1 MIREQRFINDEWTF
15 AYGEHP
21 GAETEAPN
29 PPQEAAGPDGARHGT
44 ALRDSAHNDSAP
56 HGSAPHDNARRDSA
70 WYDVGLPHSFDLPDF
85 REQRFYVGHGCYRRM
100 LDISPEWIGKWI
112 ALEFLG
118 VFQTA
123 EVYVNGRFAGRHEGG
138 YTPFIVDLSYA
149 VHAGANEVFVRV
161 DNIWNPRLAPRA
173 GDFSFNG
180 GIYRDVSLIVA
191 DKVRI
196 DWYGVGVTTPH
207 VDRERADVT
216 ATVAIVNDE
225 PRAIEVQVAGVI
237 GDTSQPVAQLE
248 PVRRTVPSG
257 STVEVELRGT
267 VAQPQLWHPDHPHLY
282 RLTASVAVDG
292 EVRDTQTTE
301 FGARWFEFTA
311 DRGFFLNGEH
321 LDLHGAN
328 VHQNRGGWGDA
339 GTRASIRRDIAMI
352 KDLGMNIIRGSH
364 YPHHPYFAEECDRQ
378 GLLFWSELHFW
389 GMGGED
395 VEGYWFASAYPIE
408 EADEPEF
415 EESLRRALREMIR
428 THRNHPSIITWSIG
442 NEAFFSDDS
451 VIDKAKALTS
461 ELVDLSHELDPTRP
475 AAVGGAQRK
484 GFDVLGDIAGYN
496 GDGAEL
502 FHDPGFPSVVSEYHG
517 VIGQGPGEYEVAWE
531 HGVEVDYP
539 WRAGKIFWCAFHY
552 KTIATGAGLQGLADY
567 WRMPKR
573 AYFWYREKLRGI
585 APPAFPEPGTAVAL
599 RLTSD
604 TEVIPTDGT
613 GDARLVV
620 ELIDEHGV
628 RVEDDRSVRLT
639 VVEGE
644 GLFPS
649 GQSIALGPE
658 THSLWGGAGAIE
670 LRSYVPGVQRVRA
683 FAKGLE
689 PAELVVVATGPGK
702 EPRERRLQRPA
713 PYVTEAPRGKGESS
727 LAMYRPVKVSSA
739 APAHEGG
746 NATNPERGR
755 IWRAADRDPGHWLA
769 ADLEFPYEIS
779 RVEVFFA
786 EPPAHQWTVETSADG
801 RAFEPLHRAE
811 PVADG
816 LSASLEFPS
825 RTARRVR
832 LSFPERPIGVE
843 EIRVY

>member
-1 MIREQRFINDEWTF
+1 MIREQRFINDDWTF

-21 GAETEAPN
+21 GAEGE
-29 PPQEAAGPDGARHGT
+29 PPSPD
-44 ALRDSAHNDSAP
+44 
-56 HGSAPHDNARRDSA
+56 

-85 REQRFYVGHGCYRRM
+85 REQRFYVGHGCYRRAVEVP
-100 LDISPEWIGKWI
+100 PEWLGKWI

-118 VFQTA
+118 VFQIA
-123 EVYVNGRFAGRHEGG
+123 EVYVNGRFVARHEGG
-138 YTPFIVDLSYA
+138 YTPFTVDLSH
-149 VHAGANEVFVRV
+149 VVNAGANDVFVRV

-196 DWYGVGVTTPH
+196 DWYGIGVTTPQ
-207 VDRERADVT
+207 VDRERAEVN

-225 PRAIEVQVAGVI
+225 PHAVEVRVAGVI
-237 GDTSQPVAQLE
+237 GDTSRPVARLE
-248 PVRRTVPSG
+248 PVRRTVPAG
-257 STVEVELRGT
+257 ATIEVELEGQII
-267 VAQPQLWHPDHPHLY
+267 QPRLWHPDHPHRY
-282 RLTASVAVDG
+282 RLTASVTVDG
-292 EVRDTQTTE
+292 QVRDTQATA
-301 FGARWFEFTA
+301 FGARWYEFTA
-311 DRGFFLNGEH
+311 DRGFFLNGER

-339 GTRASIRRDIAMI
+339 GTRASIRRDVAMI
-352 KDLGMNIIRGSH
+352 KELGMNLIRGSH

-389 GMGGED
+389 GIGGED
-395 VEGYWFASAYPIE
+395 VEGYWFASAYPID

-442 NEAFFSDDS
+442 NEAFFSDDR
-451 VIDKAKALTS
+451 VIGKAKALTT

-502 FHDPGFPSVVSEYHG
+502 YLDPGIPSVVSEYHG
-517 VIGQGPGEYEVAWE
+517 VQGQGAGEYEVVWE

-539 WRAGKIFWCAFHY
+539 WRSGKILWCAFHY
-552 KTIATGAGLQGLADY
+552 KTIADGAGLQGLADY

-573 AYFWYREKLRGI
+573 AYYWYREKLRGL
-585 APPAFPEPGTAVAL
+585 APPAFAEPGTAVAL

-604 TEVIPTDGT
+604 AEMIPTDGT
-613 GDARLVV
+613 GDARLLV
-620 ELIDEHGV
+620 ELVDEHGV
-628 RVEDDRSVRLT
+628 RVVDDRAVRLT

-644 GLFPS
+644 GVFPS
-649 GQSIALGPE
+649 GRSITLSPE
-658 THSLWGGAGAIE
+658 NHSLRDGAGAME
-670 LRSYVPGVQRVRA
+670 LRAYVPGTQRIRA
-683 FAKGLE
+683 TADGLGA
-689 PAELVVVATGPGK
+689 AELVLMAVGPRN
-702 EPRERRLQRPA
+702 EPRVRRLPPPA
-713 PYVTEAPRGKGESS
+713 PSVTEPPTGQGEAS
-727 LAMYRPVKVSSA
+727 LAAYRPVAVSSA
-739 APAHEGG
+739 EPLHGGG
-746 NATNPERGR
+746 NATVTGSGAF
-755 IWRAADRDPGHWLA
+755 WRAAGRDPGEWLA

-779 RVEVFFA
+779 RVEVVFA
-786 EPPAHQWTVETSADG
+786 EPPAHQWTVETSVDG
-801 RAFEPLHRAE
+801 RAFELLHRGE
-811 PVADG
+811 PETKAR
-816 LSASLEFPS
+816 SASLQFPA

-832 LSFPERPIGVE
+832 LSFPEKPIDVE